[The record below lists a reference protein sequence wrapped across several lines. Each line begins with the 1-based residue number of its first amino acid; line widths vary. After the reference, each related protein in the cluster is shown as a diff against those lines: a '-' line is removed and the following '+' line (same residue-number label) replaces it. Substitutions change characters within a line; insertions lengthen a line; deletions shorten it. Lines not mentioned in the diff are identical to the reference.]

1 MAGRLR
7 SEASAYLRQHAGNPV
22 DWWPFGDPA
31 FKQARLRDVPVFVS
45 VGYAACHW
53 CHVMA
58 HESFED
64 QGTADYLNEHF
75 VSIKV
80 DREERPDVDSVYMAA
95 TQAMTGQGGWPM
107 SVFTLP
113 DGRAFYA
120 GTYYPPRPAPGMPS
134 FRQLLE
140 AVNDAWHQR
149 RGSVEASAAALV
161 EVLEGAADNNR
172 KLMGSLLPFDPDARP
187 TSLGAP
193 ASLLDEAV
201 RVLAGQED
209 RDFGGFGDVP
219 KFPPSS
225 TIQFLLRHAAA
236 VRPAAEETVAGAYGH
251 EGEDASQPPVGED
264 AESGPDLARGLAE
277 RTLEAMAASALY
289 DQLEGGFA
297 RYAVDRQWSVPHF
310 EKMLYDNVQLLR
322 AYAQW
327 ATQSAPGPGRDFA
340 CAIAAGT
347 ADWMIGRLGLPAG
360 GFASSLDADTV
371 IEGLHQE
378 GGTYLWSLD
387 ELREAVGD
395 QAAWVADV
403 MGIGETGTVTATGS
417 PLHPGRRLS
426 ADEQR
431 HWDGLR
437 PSLLALRNRRP
448 QPARDEKVVAGWNG
462 LAMAALAETAGL
474 LGRDDLLAAAVGTAE
489 YLQRAHFGGGGTSG
503 TLARVSHDGSASMV
517 QGLLEDYAGFAEGLF
532 ALYAATGDDRWYLL
546 AEQLVLE
553 AERIFLNDGVLSD
566 TAIKPSQLAAA
577 SGPSNPADPFETAT
591 PSGTNLMAGVLLTYA
606 GYSGSSRHRQLAAQL
621 LQYLERVAPKV
632 PRVAGWGLAIAEAML
647 AGPVELAVV
656 GQPEPAEELVRAAKA
671 TGSPGMVVAVRTT
684 GRTSRAQQAGGAEPG
699 SPQAGADP
707 VPLLRDKPA
716 PESGALAYVCRGM
729 VCRHPVST
737 VDELAAQL
745 PSGR

>member
-22 DWWPFGDPA
+22 DWWPFGDQA
-31 FKQARLRDVPVFVS
+31 FEQARLRDVPVFVS

-64 QGTADYLNEHF
+64 QAAADYLNEHF

-80 DREERPDVDSVYMAA
+80 DREERPDVDAVYMAA

-149 RGSVEASAAALV
+149 RPSVEASAAALV

-172 KLMGSLLPFDPDARP
+172 KLMGNLLPFAAEDAATP
-187 TSLGAP
+187 VSFAP
-193 ASLLDEAV
+193 SLLDDAV
-201 RVLAGQED
+201 RALAGQED
-209 RDFGGFGDVP
+209 REYGGFGDVP

-225 TIQFLLRHAAA
+225 TVQFLLRHAAA
-236 VRPAAEETVAGAYGH
+236 ARHEVEAAEGQDAAAGA
-251 EGEDASQPPVGED
+251 EGDDAAAG
-264 AESGPDLARGLAE
+264 ADLARGLAV
-277 RTLEAMAASALY
+277 RTLEAMANSALY

-297 RYAVDRQWSVPHF
+297 RYTVDRQWSVPHF

-327 ATQSAPGPGRDFA
+327 GTQSGPGSNRDFA
-340 CAIAAGT
+340 CAVAAGT
-347 ADWMIGRLGLPAG
+347 ADWMIRRLGLPGG

-371 IEGLHQE
+371 IEGVHQE
-378 GGTYLWSLD
+378 GGTYLWSPD
-387 ELREAVGD
+387 ELREAIGE
-395 QAAWVADV
+395 AADWVADA
-403 MGIGETGTVTATGS
+403 MGVGEPGTVTATGS
-417 PLHPGRRLS
+417 PLHPGRRLD
-426 ADEQR
+426 AEERRRWDEV
-431 HWDGLR
+431 R
-437 PSLLALRNRRP
+437 PALLAVRNGRA
-448 QPARDEKVVAGWNG
+448 QPGRDEKVVAGWNG
-462 LAMAALAETAGL
+462 LAIAALAETAGL
-474 LGRDDLLAAAVGTAE
+474 LGREDLLAAAVSTAE
-489 YLQRAHFGGGGTSG
+489 YLRRVHLDDGG
-503 TLARVSHDGSASMV
+503 TLARVSHDGSVGGV

-532 ALYAATGDDRWYLL
+532 ALYASTGDERWYLL
-546 AEQLVLE
+546 AEQLVID
-553 AERIFLNDGVLSD
+553 AERTFLNDGVLSD

-577 SGPSNPADPFETAT
+577 SGPANPADPFEAAT
-591 PSGTNLMAGVLLTYA
+591 PSGTNLLAGALLTYA
-606 GYSGSSRHRQLAAQL
+606 GYSGSLRHRQLAVRL

-632 PRVAGWGLAIAEAML
+632 PRVAGWGLAVAEATL

-656 GQPEPAEELVRAAKA
+656 GEPEPADELVRAAKA

-684 GRTSRAQQAGGAEPG
+684 GGTSEAQEAAGAEPG
-699 SPQAGADP
+699 PRESGAER
-707 VPLLRDKPA
+707 VPLLKDKPA
-716 PESGALAYVCRGM
+716 PGSGALAYVCRGR
-729 VCRHPVST
+729 VCRRPVST
-737 VDELAAQL
+737 VDELVAEL
-745 PSGR
+745 SSGR

>member
-22 DWWPFGDPA
+22 DWWPFGDQA
-31 FKQARLRDVPVFVS
+31 FEQARLRDVPVFVS

-64 QGTADYLNEHF
+64 QSTADYLNEHF

-149 RGSVEASAAALV
+149 RPSVEASAAALV

-172 KLMGSLLPFDPDARP
+172 KLMGDLLPIDPDTRP
-187 TSLGAP
+187 TSLGI
-193 ASLLDEAV
+193 SRSMLDDAV
-201 RVLAGQED
+201 RVLAGEED
-209 RDFGGFGDVP
+209 RDYGGFGDVP

-225 TIQFLLRHAAA
+225 TIQFLLRHAAT
-236 VRPAAEETVAGAYGH
+236 VRTEAQSIASGADREDGEPAAE
-251 EGEDASQPPVGED
+251 P
-264 AESGPDLARGLAE
+264 ARGLAE
-277 RTLEAMAASALY
+277 RTLEAMATSALY

-327 ATQSAPGPGRDFA
+327 ATQTAPGSDRDFA

-347 ADWMIGRLGLPAG
+347 ADWMIQRLGLPG
-360 GFASSLDADTV
+360 GAFASSLDADTV
-371 IEGLHQE
+371 IEGVHQE

-387 ELREAVGD
+387 QLREAAGEEGE
-395 QAAWVADV
+395 WVADA
-403 MGIGETGTVTATGS
+403 MGIGESGTATATGS
-417 PLHPGRRLS
+417 PLHPGRRLD
-426 ADEQR
+426 AEDQR
-431 HWDGLR
+431 RWDRLK
-437 PSLLALRNRRP
+437 PALLAVRNRRP

-462 LAMAALAETAGL
+462 LAIAALAETAGL
-474 LGRDDLLAAAVGTAE
+474 LGREDLLAAAVSAAE
-489 YLQRAHFGGGGTSG
+489 YLQRVHLDDGG
-503 TLARVSHDGSASMV
+503 TLARVSHDGSAGVV

-532 ALYAATGDDRWYLL
+532 TLYAATGDDRWYVL

-553 AERIFLNDGVLSD
+553 AERTFLNDGVLGD

-577 SGPSNPADPFETAT
+577 SGPGNPADPFETAT
-591 PSGTNLMAGVLLTYA
+591 PSGTNLLAGALLTYA
-606 GYSGSSRHRQLAAQL
+606 GYSGSSRHRQLAVQL

-632 PRVAGWGLAIAEAML
+632 PRVAGWGLAVAEAAL
-647 AGPVELAVV
+647 AGPVELAIV
-656 GQPEPAEELVRAAKA
+656 GEPEPADELVRAAKA

-684 GRTSRAQQAGGAEPG
+684 ASTSQAQEAAGAEPG
-699 SPQAGADP
+699 TPGSGAER
-707 VPLLRDKPA
+707 VPLLEDKPA

-729 VCRHPVST
+729 VCRRPVST
-737 VDELAAQL
+737 ADELVAELSSA
-745 PSGR
+745 RERTTTRDAEK